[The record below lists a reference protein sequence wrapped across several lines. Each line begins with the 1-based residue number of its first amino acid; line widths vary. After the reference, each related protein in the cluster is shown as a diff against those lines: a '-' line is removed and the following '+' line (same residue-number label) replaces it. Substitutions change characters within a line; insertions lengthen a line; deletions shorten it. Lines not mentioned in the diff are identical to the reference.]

1 MNKKDKR
8 LLHEILKIKDK
19 QKKIEELSKLYKQNE
34 NEPEIMYWLIKYIGA
49 NPKYRTRAKELMK
62 LLSDIY
68 NPANTN
74 FELGKME
81 AMDKNY
87 EKAIKYLDEAL
98 YYSPNFGGAKLEIA
112 KCYKKIGKEYIA
124 KDYLGDLT
132 RSNNDKAAFYELGV
146 IYDNEKKYEKARECY
161 ENVLNIN
168 SRDTRTLFKLGLLE
182 EKLGNIT
189 LAIYYFE
196 RAIKVN
202 PEDPYT
208 LTELSKCEREIGN
221 YEKAK
226 IYIDKAIKI
235 KPESISML
243 EKGLLYEKLEDYD
256 EAYDT
261 YKQSQKIE
269 NNSLIN
275 LRLALLLK
283 QSKNFDEAKESLF
296 QVLGTDYEVRALYM
310 LSEIYLKENE
320 IEKAK
325 ECCDKIEKSKS
336 KAGLTHRDYK
346 RIVNYIKQQENNQVD
361 SSSVFVKQMLNYNEE
376 EAIRISKY
384 NFSNDTN
391 IKNIIDKVK
400 DKLTDDNYFN
410 TMAAEDFYII
420 DLDEPIYDQER
431 RENNK
436 VLVITLVNSKNIIA
450 IAPTYTTRVR
460 LNNKNKDKK
469 YNR

>member
-1 MNKKDKR
+1 MNKEDKR

-19 QKKIEELSKLYKQNE
+19 QKKIKELSKLYKQNE
-34 NEPEIMYWLIKYIGA
+34 NDPEIMYWLIKYIGTE
-49 NPKYRTRAKELMK
+49 PKYRTRAKELMN
-62 LLSDIY
+62 LLSDTY

-87 EKAIKYLDEAL
+87 EKAIKHLNEAL

-124 KDYLGDLT
+124 KDYLRDLT

-182 EKLGNIT
+182 EKLGNMT

-196 RAIKVN
+196 RALAVN
-202 PEDPYT
+202 PEDSYT

-221 YEKAK
+221 YDKAK
-226 IYIDKAIKI
+226 IYIDKALKI
-235 KPESISML
+235 KPESIAML
-243 EKGLLYEKLEDYD
+243 EKGLLCEKLEKYD

-283 QSKNFDEAKESLF
+283 QSKNFDEAKENLAK
-296 QVLGTDYEVRALYM
+296 VLGTDYEVRALYM

-325 ECCDKIEKSKS
+325 ECCDKIENSKS
-336 KAGLTHRDYK
+336 KVGLTHRDYK
-346 RIVNYIKQQENNQVD
+346 RIVNYIKHKENNQID
-361 SSSVFVKQMLNYNEE
+361 SSSVFTKQMLDYNEE
-376 EAIRISKY
+376 EAIRITKDSF
-384 NFSNDTN
+384 NEGTN

-400 DKLTDDNYFN
+400 DNLTDDNYFN
-410 TMAAEDFYII
+410 TMSAEDFYIVN
-420 DLDEPIYDQER
+420 LDEPIYDKDGKA
-431 RENNK
+431 NNK
-436 VLVITLVNSKNIIA
+436 VLVITLVNSKNIITM
-450 IAPTYTTRVR
+450 APTYSTKVR